1 MTKSNGNM
9 KYRMENYKKK
19 VKTVMVR
26 NEVLVWYRH
35 KNMAGLNRLMGS
47 QPLKFVFQ
55 SIN

>member
-35 KNMAGLNRLMGS
+35 KNMAGLNRLMDT
-47 QPLKFVFQ
+47 
-55 SIN
+55 